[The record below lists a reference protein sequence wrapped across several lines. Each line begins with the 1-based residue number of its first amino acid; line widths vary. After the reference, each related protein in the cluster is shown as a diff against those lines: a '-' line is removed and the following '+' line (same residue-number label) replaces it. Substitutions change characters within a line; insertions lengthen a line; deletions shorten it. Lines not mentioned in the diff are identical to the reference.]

1 MDYLKIKDLKT
12 LEAAQKK
19 LSKQIVRKGKEVRKK
34 YKKVKFAYSPASLT
48 ASAIHSFSGTIP
60 FDRIVLD
67 ILRKEIEK
75 LSK

>member
-60 FDRIVLD
+60 FDRMVLNL
-67 ILRKEIEK
+67 LRKALETI
-75 LSK
+75 SK